1 MFCLMTSNGI
11 DLFIESSKGSSADL
25 CSKRLKSIIVHYD
38 ISKVNVFVGTF
49 RRALDFS
56 NYMWDS
62 MKKLIK
68 TIRKNNNETIHLH
81 KRSKLEKFV
90 SII

>member
-1 MFCLMTSNGI
+1 
-11 DLFIESSKGSSADL
+11 
-25 CSKRLKSIIVHYD
+25 
-38 ISKVNVFVGTF
+38 
-49 RRALDFS
+49 
-56 NYMWDS
+56 MWDS

-90 SII
+90 YNNQNLVKALTFFRNNSGSIDVLLKNGIEQVHFPYMPYCTYLT